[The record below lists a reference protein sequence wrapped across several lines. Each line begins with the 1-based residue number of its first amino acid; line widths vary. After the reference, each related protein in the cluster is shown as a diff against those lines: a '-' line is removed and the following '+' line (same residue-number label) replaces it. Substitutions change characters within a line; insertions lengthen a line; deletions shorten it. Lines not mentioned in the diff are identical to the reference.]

1 MLTHEPQLI
10 KIINQVFELEKKLLG
25 RPELSGLQRHVDR
38 IKSSLEEMGWQT
50 GNPLGEPY
58 AETRTDCEASI
69 AGEITGPLHIA
80 NVIKP
85 IVYHASGHGPVIMQK
100 GVVIVA
106 AK

>member
-1 MLTHEPQLI
+1 MSTHQPQLI
-10 KIINQVFELEKKLLG
+10 KIINQVFELEKKLQG
-25 RPELSGLQRHVDR
+25 KPELSGLQRHVDR
-38 IKSSLEEMGWQT
+38 IKSALDEMGWQMS
-50 GNPLGEPY
+50 NPLGEPY

-85 IVYHASGHGPVIMQK
+85 IVYHASGQGSTIMQK